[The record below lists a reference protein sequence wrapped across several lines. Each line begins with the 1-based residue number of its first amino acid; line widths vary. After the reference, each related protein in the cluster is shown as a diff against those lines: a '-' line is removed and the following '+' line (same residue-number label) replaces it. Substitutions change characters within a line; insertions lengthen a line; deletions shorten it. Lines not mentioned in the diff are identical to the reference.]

1 MSVKVSGMRNFQ
13 TQIRKL
19 GDSFGDAV
27 NAGVF
32 LTASE
37 MRTYA
42 IKSIQEQSPGKSVK
56 RSRQGGGTYP
66 HVAASPGQAPNTDT
80 GKLVASIAVEKK
92 AESTYFV
99 GSGLSYAKYLEFGTS
114 RMPKPRPWLQTAIR
128 ANRNALIDNIEKAVD
143 LAVKG
148 LK

>member
-27 NAGVF
+27 NNGVF

-37 MRTYA
+37 MRVYA
-42 IKSIQEQSPGKSVK
+42 IKSIRTPSPGKPVK
-56 RSRQGGGTYP
+56 RRSQGGALKN
-66 HVAASPGQAPNTDT
+66 HVAAAPGESPNVDN
-80 GKLVASIAVEKK
+80 GKLIESIAVEKS
-92 AESTYFV
+92 ADMTYFV
-99 GSGLSYAKYLEFGTS
+99 GSELKYAKYLEFGTS
-114 RMPKPRPWLQTAIR
+114 KMLARPWLQPAIR

>member
-19 GDSFGDAV
+19 GDSFSDAV
-27 NAGVF
+27 NNGVF
-32 LTASE
+32 LAANE
-37 MRTYA
+37 IRTYA

-114 RMPKPRPWLQTAIR
+114 KMLARPWLQPAIR

>member
-42 IKSIQEQSPGKSVK
+42 IKSIQEQSTGKSVK

-66 HVAASPGQAPNTDT
+66 HVAASPGKAPNTDT

-114 RMPKPRPWLQTAIR
+114 KMLARPWLQPAIR

>member
-1 MSVKVSGMRNFQ
+1 VSVKVSGMRNFQ

-114 RMPKPRPWLQTAIR
+114 KMLARPWLQPAIR

>member
-42 IKSIQEQSPGKSVK
+42 IKSIQEQATGKSVK

-114 RMPKPRPWLQTAIR
+114 KMLARPWLQPAIR
-128 ANRNALIDNIEKAVD
+128 ANRNVLIDNIEKAVD